1 MKNKFKRIFM
11 MFIIALFTISFFGG
25 CQSDSTSSVI
35 KKQSSAKKK
44 VTKTPAEITIWIC
57 SNDQNII
64 NDQVMLF
71 KKKYPYISTNI
82 IGIAPSDIVSKYI
95 DSCTNNKKLPDI
107 IEVTD
112 DGSAKLINGFSD
124 KFLNVASD
132 SDIKKG
138 MFLNN
143 RINNL
148 SRKNS
153 VYGYPWYVKPVFMLY
168 RADILNSVGIDADD
182 IKTWDDY
189 AEVQN
194 RIKSSGKKLTS
205 LLNLDEIYDVQ
216 LNQLGTN
223 FFDDDG
229 KVDVNSK
236 KVMESNKFIFSILK
250 NDIGIDVNNRDS
262 LALFNSGSII
272 SLMAT
277 PETILYLQKSHPDLS
292 GKIKLTRLPAFENGG
307 NDTAYI
313 NGTNFMI
320 SDSSKN
326 KEYAS
331 EFVKFVTGDINAVY
345 SQFNIYGLYSSNT
358 SAYTYDKIHK
368 KNPYVGNIDMYKW
381 YINSAKLFS
390 NVIYNENY
398 NEVKNEVLT
407 NLNANIKTNKK
418 LEDIMSELQKSI
430 EPKYK

>member
-1 MKNKFKRIFM
+1 M
-11 MFIIALFTISFFGG
+11 MFIIALFMISFLGG
-25 CQSDSTSSVI
+25 CQETSPSSDV

-44 VTKTPAEITIWIC
+44 VTKTPAQITIWIC
-57 SNDQNII
+57 SNDHNII

-71 KKKYPYISTNI
+71 KKKYPYINTNI
-82 IGIAPSDIVSKYI
+82 IGMTPSDIVSSYI
-95 DSCTNNKKLPDI
+95 NSCTNNKKLPDV

-112 DGSAKLINGFSD
+112 EGAAKLINGFSD

-148 SRKNS
+148 SRKSS

-168 RADILNSVGIDADD
+168 RTDILNSFGIDADD

-189 AEVQN
+189 EEIEN
-194 RIKSSGKKLTS
+194 RIKSSGRMLTS
-205 LLNLDEIYDVQ
+205 LPSLDEIYDVQ

-229 KVDVNSK
+229 KIDVNSK
-236 KVMESNKFIFSILK
+236 KVMESNKFIFSVLK
-250 NDIGIDVNNRDS
+250 NEIGIEVSNRDS
-262 LALFNSGSII
+262 LELFHSGSVI

-277 PETILYLQKSHPDLS
+277 PESILYLQKSYPDLS

-320 SDSSKN
+320 SESSKN
-326 KEYAS
+326 NEYAS
-331 EFVKFVTGDINAVY
+331 EFVKFVTGDVDAVY
-345 SQFNIYGLYSSNT
+345 NQFNIYGLYSSNAA
-358 SAYTYDKIHK
+358 AYTYDKIHK

-398 NEVKNEVLT
+398 NQVKNEVLT
-407 NLNANIKTNKK
+407 NLSANIKTNKK
-418 LEDIMSELQKSI
+418 IEDIMNELQKSI

>member
-1 MKNKFKRIFM
+1 
-11 MFIIALFTISFFGG
+11 MFIIALFMMSFLGG
-25 CQSDSTSSVI
+25 CQSNNPNSVV

-44 VTKTPAEITIWIC
+44 ATKTPVEITVWIC

-71 KKKYPYISTNI
+71 KKKYPYINTNI
-82 IGIAPSDIVSKYI
+82 IGIAPGDIVTKYI
-95 DSCTNNKKLPDI
+95 DSCTNNKKLPDV

-112 DGSAKLINGFSD
+112 EGAAKLINGFSD
-124 KFLNVASD
+124 EFSNVASD

-148 SRKNS
+148 SRKSS

-168 RADILNSVGIDADD
+168 RTDILNSLGIDADD

-189 AEVQN
+189 LDVQN
-194 RIKSSGKKLTS
+194 EIKGSGRKLTS
-205 LLNLDEIYDVQ
+205 LLDLNEIYDVQ

-229 KVDVNSK
+229 KVDVNNK
-236 KVMESNKFIFSILK
+236 KVMESNKFIFNVLK
-250 NDIGIDVNNRDS
+250 NDIGIDVNNRDALS
-262 LALFNSGSII
+262 LFNSGSII

-277 PETILYLQKSHPDLS
+277 PEIILYLEKSYPGLS

-313 NGTNFMI
+313 SGTNFMI

-331 EFVKFVTGDINAVY
+331 EFVKFVTEDIDAVY
-345 SQFNIYGLYSSNT
+345 SQFNIYGVYSSNT

-368 KNPYVGNIDMYKW
+368 KNPYVGNIDMYEW

-398 NEVKNEVLT
+398 NQVKNEVLT
-407 NLNANIKTNKK
+407 NLRANIKTNKK

>member
-1 MKNKFKRIFM
+1 M
-11 MFIIALFTISFFGG
+11 MFIIALFMISFLGG
-25 CQSDSTSSVI
+25 CQSRNSSFTV

-44 VTKTPAEITIWIC
+44 VINEPKEITIWIC

-64 NDQVMLF
+64 NDQVLLF
-71 KKKYPYISTNI
+71 RKKYPYISTNI
-82 IGIAPSDIVSKYI
+82 VAMTPSDIVTKYI
-95 DSCTNNKKLPDI
+95 DSCTNNKKLPDV

-112 DGSAKLINGFSD
+112 EGSAKLINGFSD

-132 SDIKKG
+132 SDIKRG

-143 RINNL
+143 RVNNL

-153 VYGYPWYVKPVFMLY
+153 VYGYPWYVKPVFMIY
-168 RADILNSVGIDADD
+168 RTDILNSIGIDADD

-189 AEVQN
+189 SEIEN
-194 RIKSSGKKLTS
+194 SLKSSGRKLTS
-205 LLNLDEIYDVQ
+205 LQNLSEIYDVQ
-216 LNQLGTN
+216 LNELGTN

-229 KVDVNSK
+229 KVQVNSK
-236 KVMESNKFIFSILK
+236 KVMEANKFVFSVLK
-250 NDIGIDVNNRDS
+250 NEISIDVNSNDA
-262 LALFNSGSII
+262 LALFQSGNII
-272 SLMAT
+272 SLIAT
-277 PETILYLQKSHPDLS
+277 PETILYLEKSYPGLS
-292 GKIKLTRLPAFENGG
+292 GRIKLTRLPAFENGG

-313 NGTNFMI
+313 DGTNFMI

-331 EFVKFVTGDINAVY
+331 QFVKFVTGDVNAVY
-345 SQFNIYGLYSSNT
+345 NQFNVYGLYSSNT

-368 KNPYVGNIDMYKW
+368 KNQYVGNIDMYKW

-390 NVIYNENY
+390 NVVYNENY
-398 NEVKNEVLT
+398 NEVRNEVLT
-407 NLNANIKTNKK
+407 NLSANIKTNKK
-418 LEDIMSELQKSI
+418 LEDVMSELQKSI

>member
-1 MKNKFKRIFM
+1 M
-11 MFIIALFTISFFGG
+11 MFIIALFVISFLGG
-25 CQSDSTSSVI
+25 CQSNSSNSTVR
-35 KKQSSAKKK
+35 KQSSAKKK
-44 VTKTPAEITIWIC
+44 AIKTPKEITIWIC
-57 SNDQNII
+57 SNDQNIV
-64 NDQVMLF
+64 NDQVLLF
-71 KKKYPYISTNI
+71 RKKYPYINTNI
-82 IGIAPSDIVSKYI
+82 VSMTPSDIVTKYI
-95 DSCTNNKKLPDI
+95 DSCTNNKKLPDVV
-107 IEVTD
+107 EVTD
-112 DGSAKLINGFSD
+112 EGSAKLINGFSD

-143 RINNL
+143 RVNNL
-148 SRKNS
+148 SRKSS

-168 RADILNSVGIDADD
+168 RTDILNSMGIDADD

-189 AEVQN
+189 SEIEN
-194 RIKSSGKKLTS
+194 SLKSSGRKLTS
-205 LLNLDEIYDVQ
+205 LQNLSEIYDVQ
-216 LNQLGTN
+216 LNELGTN
-223 FFDDDG
+223 FFDEDG
-229 KVDVNSK
+229 KVQVNSK
-236 KVMESNKFIFSILK
+236 KVMESNKFIFSVLK
-250 NDIGIDVNNRDS
+250 NEIGIDVNNRDS
-262 LALFNSGSII
+262 LALFQDGSII
-272 SLMAT
+272 SLLAT
-277 PETILYLQKSHPDLS
+277 PETILYLQKSYPNLS

-313 NGTNFMI
+313 DGTNFMI

-331 EFVKFVTGDINAVY
+331 QFVKFVTGDVDAVY
-345 SQFNIYGLYSSNT
+345 NQFNIYGLYSSNT

-398 NEVKNEVLT
+398 NEVRNEVIA